1 MTKRTEWATKRNR
14 HHKSGPTLRMTDMQ
28 AIAQAREE
36 HRRTVTTIST
46 RMREREARITHF
58 RQATEERGESL
69 SAAIIEAEE
78 AMEQVKRDHHR
89 AAQETGEVATLQRRH
104 REHTDSLAAQKAATA
119 ALEKEVARLQAN
131 LGRPDAKRQEEE
143 VPEVRQSSLPPL

>member
-1 MTKRTEWATKRNR
+1 
-14 HHKSGPTLRMTDMQ
+14 MQ